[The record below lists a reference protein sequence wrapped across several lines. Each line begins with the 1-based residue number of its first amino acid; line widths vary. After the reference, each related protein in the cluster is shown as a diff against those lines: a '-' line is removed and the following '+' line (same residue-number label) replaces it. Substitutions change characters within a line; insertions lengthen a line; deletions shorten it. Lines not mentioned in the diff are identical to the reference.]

1 MKLELNE
8 KKHNITFNNETIEV
22 YERISTEDKISMITI
37 AIEQAIN
44 FGPVP
49 SRAAFEATLGGLI
62 CYKYS
67 NIEIENLG
75 DKSILYA
82 YDVFRESGF
91 LSTLI
96 KEIDKDDYNTLI
108 KFADDTF
115 ETAITYYN
123 SGASILETALKIGLT
138 AQAEQQEEEK

>member
-49 SRAAFEATLGGLI
+49 SRAAFEATLGALI

-67 NIEIENLG
+67 NIEIENFA

-82 YDVFRESGF
+82 YDTLRESGF

-96 KEIDKDDYNTLI
+96 KEIDKEDYNNLI
-108 KFADDTF
+108 KYADDTF
-115 ETAITYYN
+115 KTAITYYN
-123 SGASILETALKIGLT
+123 SGASILETALKLGLT